1 MTGEYGE
8 KTKNPM
14 HEARLALEHHPKCGA
29 HARTTGKPCCNPAM
43 ENGRCRMH
51 GGKSTGRPII
61 HGMYTKE
68 KKQKYAE
75 AKELLVAFRDLL
87 SGF

>member
-1 MTGEYGE
+1 
-8 KTKNPM
+8 M
-14 HEARLALEHHPKCGA
+14 HEAREALERHPKCGA
-29 HARTTGKPCCNPAM
+29 HARTTGKSCRNPAM

-75 AKELLVAFRDLL
+75 AKILLKELRKSFM
-87 SGF
+87 